1 MEPKNE
7 LQRNAIAEA
16 RRKELETYQRALDIQ
31 WLNSRMA
38 DSHVG
43 RLLAKINQEAEM
55 ERDFQ
60 ERTDH
65 AALVNSRTE
74 KEIALGVEVAKQ
86 AREEATQLLRRHYLR
101 EHDPA
106 LKTLLKK
113 LQAGY
118 VCKDLKQQI
127 LHNEYKR
134 LQIKAEDFQSN
145 RALSKS
151 LLSDKEALKKEE
163 KEAIDKK
170 AKYCLEIQQ
179 QLVDR
184 EKVRQCQYE
193 ESLIEKKMLE
203 DVMRTMADEDKRELQ
218 QKHEEMEKLRKEMV
232 TFKKAREA
240 WKEKQKKLLV
250 IEERKI
256 EQQEKEA
263 GDRSLAIVAERER
276 KVRERELLNEKIAAK
291 IIADQAA
298 IREREDMIK
307 MLQEQEYLEKCVQDD
322 IAERDKALRTKKDT
336 DESLTQQMEMK
347 KKLEMEQK
355 KSEANFRKKSEAE
368 MDALK
373 QKDIEKEL
381 KLKQKQ
387 KQYCMDLKR
396 QIEDNAKRRQKEKVR
411 EDAES
416 KYVFDCEKAWI
427 AETTQERNRIIEQHA
442 PHLLGYLQPGVLVHD
457 DLPYIKEGA
466 QKDPELMKLDIDSIA
481 KSKKPLRLPKCNS
494 QCRILREF

>member
-203 DVMRTMADEDKRELQ
+203 DVMRTMADEDK
-218 QKHEEMEKLRKEMV
+218 
-232 TFKKAREA
+232 
-240 WKEKQKKLLV
+240 
-250 IEERKI
+250 
-256 EQQEKEA
+256 
-263 GDRSLAIVAERER
+263 SVAERER